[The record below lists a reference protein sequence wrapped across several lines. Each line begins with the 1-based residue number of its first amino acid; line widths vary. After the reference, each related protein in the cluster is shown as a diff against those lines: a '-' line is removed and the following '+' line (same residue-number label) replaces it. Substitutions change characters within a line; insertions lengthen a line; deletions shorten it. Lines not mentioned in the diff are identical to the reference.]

1 MEELQYPFD
10 SNYLLRKKRSIRRSL
25 TKNDT
30 GSFIHKKIAVLC
42 GSTANDIVDILQLF
56 LLDQGIDPEFYI
68 SEYNKYW
75 EDVMFDNPDL
85 TEFRPDIIYI
95 HTTSRN
101 IQKFPN
107 VKDTIED
114 INELLNAEFTRF
126 KSMWDKIRND
136 YGCIVIQNNFEQPFY
151 RLLGNSDTYNEH
163 GRLYYIN
170 RLNDMFYEYAR
181 QHDTFYIN
189 DINYI
194 ASCYGIQKWSDPS
207 SWYMYKYAMD
217 IKAIP
222 EFSFNLSHIIKSI
235 YGKNKKAFAL
245 DMDNTLWGGV
255 IGDDGPE
262 NIEIGQETPVA
273 QQFSEFQEYIKA
285 HKDLGIILSIDSKNY
300 EEIAVQGLKRPD
312 SVLKPEDFL
321 VIKANWEPKDRNL
334 LEIAKDINIGVDSFV
349 YVDDNPAERHIVKSQ
364 INGVAVPEV
373 GTPDSFIRILD
384 RNGFFEVTSFS
395 EDDLKRSSM
404 YKSNLDRK
412 KQQALFADYGEYLA
426 SLEMKAEIA
435 PFNGLYMS
443 RIAQLTNK
451 SNQFNLTTRRCDQS
465 ELENI
470 ASDDKFVTLYGKLK
484 DKFGDNGVVT
494 VIFGHEDDEKV
505 FHIDLWLMSC
515 RVLKRNMEHA
525 MMDKLVSECK
535 ARDIIELR
543 GYYYP
548 TRKNKM
554 VADFYEGM
562 GFEKISQDEEG
573 NTQWRLSLKKC
584 YTNKNLYIT
593 VEN

>member
-395 EDDLKRSSM
+395 
-404 YKSNLDRK
+404 
-412 KQQALFADYGEYLA
+412 
-426 SLEMKAEIA
+426 
-435 PFNGLYMS
+435 
-443 RIAQLTNK
+443 
-451 SNQFNLTTRRCDQS
+451 
-465 ELENI
+465 
-470 ASDDKFVTLYGKLK
+470 
-484 DKFGDNGVVT
+484 
-494 VIFGHEDDEKV
+494 
-505 FHIDLWLMSC
+505 
-515 RVLKRNMEHA
+515 
-525 MMDKLVSECK
+525 
-535 ARDIIELR
+535 
-543 GYYYP
+543 
-548 TRKNKM
+548 
-554 VADFYEGM
+554 
-562 GFEKISQDEEG
+562 
-573 NTQWRLSLKKC
+573 
-584 YTNKNLYIT
+584 
-593 VEN
+593 

>member
-30 GSFIHKKIAVLC
+30 GNFIHKKIAVLC

-170 RLNDMFYEYAR
+170 KLNDMFYEYAR